1 MKTIIF
7 LSAMFITSLQTAF
20 CQMGALRGSGKVVI
34 KTFDFKNFDAVELKD
49 LDGKIEVE
57 AGKAY
62 GITIAIDD
70 NLEPLL
76 LINEKN
82 NILTI
87 ELNKNKNNRRYVE
100 NSNIKI
106 LITVP
111 QLSKIKQAGNND
123 TYIAGVENKIF
134 TIESS
139 GNGNV
144 VVEGTTENI
153 DVEKSGNG
161 NVEAGKLIARNAVII
176 SIGNGDVKV
185 NSSESFTANG
195 SGNGDIKNIGKAKAS
210 ANSIKIGNGKI
221 INNQ

>member
-1 MKTIIF
+1 MKTFIF
-7 LSAMFITSLQTAF
+7 LSVMCITSLQTAF
-20 CQMGALRGSGKVVI
+20 CQMSALKGSGKVVT

-57 AGKAY
+57 AGRAY

-82 NILTI
+82 SILTI

-106 LITVP
+106 LITVL
-111 QLSKIKQAGNND
+111 QLSKVLQTGNSNTFIKN
-123 TYIAGVENKIF
+123 VENKKFLIKSRGNGNI
-134 TIESS
+134 TVEGNAENVDIQRS

-144 VVEGTTENI
+144 Y
-153 DVEKSGNG
+153 
-161 NVEAGKLIARNAVII
+161 AGKFIVNNATIV
-176 SIGNGDVKV
+176 STGNGDVKV